1 MNFNFDFPNFARDFV
16 PIDMRKPII
25 ASWLKGILKP
35 LKTMFEEFNSFVAI
49 KRDEYKYTGKTI
61 SLRNLLTSRFG
72 PGIIV
77 ENQTPNGVPYLLGD
91 TGYPFNQMLGDT
103 GYAFNPLLDESGTAN
118 LNDVDFIVKVPALL
132 GADLDQIKG
141 MVQKYKAA
149 GMTFKI
155 EEI

>member
-1 MNFNFDFPNFARDFV
+1 MNFNFDFANFARDFV

-61 SLRNLLTSRFG
+61 SLRNLLINNFG

-77 ENQTPNGVPYLLGD
+77 ENQQPSGVPYLLGD
-91 TGYPFNQMLGDT
+91 TAYPFNQLLGDT
-103 GYAFNPLLDESGTAN
+103 GYGLNPLLDESGTAD
-118 LNDVDFIVKVPALL
+118 LNDVDFIVKVPVVLA
-132 GADLDQIKG
+132 ADLIQIKG
-141 MVQKYKAA
+141 LVQKYAVA
-149 GMTFKI
+149 GMTYTI